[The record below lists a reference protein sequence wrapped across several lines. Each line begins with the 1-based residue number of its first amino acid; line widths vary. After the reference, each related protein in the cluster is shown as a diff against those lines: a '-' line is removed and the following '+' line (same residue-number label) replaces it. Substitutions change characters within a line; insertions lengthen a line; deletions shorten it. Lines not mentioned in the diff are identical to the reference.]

1 MRKYL
6 KTLAISSA
14 LVAGLAAAPA
24 LYAHDSGSSR
34 ERGATMGPGMMGQGG
49 MMGMMGMM
57 GQMGQMMENCNK
69 MMQSMVG
76 SPDSEKPNERWRKDA
91 PPTPDK
97 KG

>member
-6 KTLAISSA
+6 KTLAIASA

-24 LYAHDSGSSR
+24 LYAHDSSGSR
-34 ERGATMGPGMMGQGG
+34 ERGATMGPGMMGKGG
-49 MMGMMGMM
+49 MMGQM

-69 MMQSMVG
+69 MMQSMMGGPG
-76 SPDSEKPNERWRKDA
+76 SGNPNMQRHMDA
-91 PPTPDK
+91 PSTPDK